1 MGEHIELVPVKT
13 RILTHKDDIV
23 EVIQHYAKEQLGLG
37 PDDVVSVAESVVAIT
52 QGRAVRPE
60 DLKPSFWAK
69 LLSRLFPQEGSIA
82 SWHGMQALINA
93 EGTPRVLFA
102 VVVGFI
108 GKIFGQRGV
117 FYRLAG
123 EQARLIDDVTGTMP
137 PYDKYIVYGPHDP
150 NGVAEAITKATGCFG
165 AAVADVNDLKRAAV
179 LGVSKGV
186 DPKVLEKMLI
196 DNPFGNASQKT
207 PIVII
212 RNYAKAMNHKA

>member
-1 MGEHIELVPVKT
+1 MSEQVELIPVKT

-23 EVIQHYAKEQLGLG
+23 DVIRNYTKGNLG

-60 DLKPSFWAK
+60 DLKPGFWAR
-69 LLSRLFPQEGSIA
+69 LLSRLFPSEGSIA
-82 SWHGMQALINA
+82 SWHGMQALINE
-93 EGTPRVLFA
+93 EGTMRVLIA
-102 VVVGFI
+102 VVCGSI
-108 GKIFGQRGV
+108 GKIFGRNGV
-117 FYRLAG
+117 FYRMAG

-150 NGVAEAITKATGCFG
+150 NGVAEAIHQATGCFG

-179 LGVSKGV
+179 LGVSKGL
-186 DPKVLEKMLI
+186 DPKVLEKMLL

-212 RNYAKAMNHKA
+212 RNYAKMVNSKA